1 MNTRAKLPFNPLL
14 VVIGLAAA
22 ATLYSSL
29 YTVEEGHVGVI
40 KRFGEAKEQVN
51 PGLHF
56 KIPFADKV
64 EAIEVRTRKNMEQ
77 LPAATHEQMPVTA
90 EVSVNWT
97 VNRDDALTL
106 YRAYG
111 GLPQFEQ
118 RILDPKLRS
127 AAKDALSH
135 YKAEQLIQN
144 RAAVI
149 NEIETLLVAEMGDYP
164 VKLDSVQ
171 IENIVLPPRYI
182 ESIQIKQT
190 EKNLAQAEQHKLER
204 QRLEAQRAVN
214 TAQAE
219 RDANKARADGQ
230 AYAIRAEAQAQA
242 EAIRLKGDAEAQA
255 MEAKADALKANASLV
270 DYVKAQQWNGQMPQT
285 MLSDGTNLFWT
296 LPQKK

>member
-1 MNTRAKLPFNPLL
+1 MNRKLPINPLA
-14 VVIGLAAA
+14 VVGGIAVLSMI
-22 ATLYSSL
+22 YSAM
-29 YTVEEGHVGVI
+29 YTVDEGHVGVI

-56 KIPFADKV
+56 KIPFADRV
-64 EAIEVRTRKNMEQ
+64 EAIEVRTRKNVEQ
-77 LPAATHEQMPVTA
+77 LPAATYEQMPVTA

-97 VNRDDALTL
+97 VNKDDALSL

-111 GLPQFEQ
+111 GLSQFEQ

-127 AAKDALSH
+127 ASKDALAH

-144 RAAVI
+144 RASVI
-149 NEIETLLVAEMGDYP
+149 NEIEALLLDAMSDYP

-230 AYAIRAEAQAQA
+230 AYAIRAEAEAQA
-242 EAIRLKGDAEAQA
+242 EAIRLKGDAEAKA
-255 MEAKADALKANASLV
+255 MKAKADALKANPGLV